1 VTFRVPIERGPR
13 GALAGHIAE
22 HVSRAARSAV
32 DARHRFVICIAG
44 GSVAE
49 SCLPLIA
56 SADLP
61 WPQVH
66 IVWADER
73 AVPFHHPDSNAGE
86 AMRLWAGSALEMGAI
101 VHPMRVDPSDLDHSA
116 AEYER
121 ELADVL
127 NGGPL
132 DFTLLGVGDD
142 GHVASLFPGRSSL
155 EETQHRVVVEH
166 ASPKP
171 PPKRLSL
178 SLATLAASRELVIA
192 AFGASKEAVMA
203 AATSD
208 ADATTPVAR
217 LIRLAAHVTVM
228 RDD

>member
-1 VTFRVPIERGPR
+1 VTFPISIVRGPR
-13 GALAGHIAE
+13 AALAERIAE
-22 HVSRAARSAV
+22 HVSRAAHRAV
-32 DARHRFVICIAG
+32 ESRHRFVICIAG

-56 SADLP
+56 RANLP

-116 AEYER
+116 AEYAR

-155 EETQHRVVVEH
+155 EETQHRVVVEQ

-178 SLATLAASRELVIA
+178 SLATLAASRELIVA
-192 AFGASKEAVMA
+192 AFGASKETVIAT
-203 AATSD
+203 ATSD

-217 LIRLAAHVTVM
+217 LVRLASNVTVM